1 MQYPDGILKL
11 DYDPNFAI
19 RGLHY
24 DIEKGFLMKLDS
36 FLQIELR
43 SVYKGLTKVSET
55 DVLKLYKSRKVP
67 YRFVDTSPLSKVCIL
82 KFLFPL
88 LLFMLII
95 QKLLIIFICDLAKFS
110 KNDSVSR
117 FIFSTRN
124 ELVV

>member
-43 SVYKGLTKVSET
+43 SVYKGLTKVPET

-67 YRFVDTSPLSKVCIL
+67 YRFVDTSPLSKVRIL

-88 LLFMLII
+88 LYSYYTN
-95 QKLLIIFICDLAKFS
+95 LLIIFICDLAKFS

-117 FIFSTRN
+117 FIFSARN
-124 ELVV
+124 ELIV